1 MKSLKNYA
9 VFTLF
14 FLAFSLNA
22 QEKSKFLRDDN
33 QEIKDLT
40 KKVDNNG
47 WLDFKEGNKTKHTDF
62 FTKHK
67 DAFGLGAKD
76 KMDVIRENQE
86 EKTNY
91 KHYRMQQ
98 SYGGVPIE
106 GAEFF
111 LHYNAKDELDVANG
125 KLCEDIKI
133 SSRPKLTADKALA
146 SAMSHYKNVVFSWQ
160 DSTHEKRTK
169 KLEEDPNA
177 TSKPSPKLVI
187 TFPDGEELNSEKA
200 VLAYRIEIRIVAP
213 KHEDW
218 CIYIEAQ
225 TGRVLKK
232 RESIYN
238 CQPKTLTFSTLFN
251 GVQTALGSRCG
262 TGFLGWGGNSNFLKA
277 NFVSNIAVND
287 VNFDDVFHDAT
298 NWGTVNQQFTS
309 AYFGLE
315 RSSSYFKIAHNR
327 EGWDNNN
334 FRVKARIDPNG
345 VEIVNNARF
354 RASDCTLLFAAN
366 TMSLDVVAHEYT
378 HGMVFFT
385 AGLGKNGLLI
395 SSSLDES
402 FSDIF
407 GEMTERL
414 VTGNTNFSIGTQL
427 PLFAINTSGSGLFFR
442 NLVNPNLSEPFAQ
455 PSIFGGANW
464 NGLGQPHTNGGV
476 QNKWFSLLATGD
488 FHNGVTVQSIGADNA
503 AKIAWR
509 NLTNFLGENS
519 NYQDARNGA
528 INAARI
534 LFGSCSN
541 ELLQTWRA
549 WNAVGLPSPPP
560 TPVIDGITNICL
572 DHNFATNPI
581 SLSVCGVPGM
591 TFTWSIPS
599 GIGAFQNGNNLE
611 IFEAPSAG
619 NHIIDL
625 FFTLDGVTESVQFI
639 FSVQDCSGG
648 PLLKAPKTQ
657 TNFGVIN
664 NIKAYANP
672 TNDVIHLDLPI
683 KEIDANYTLKLINTL
698 GQVSLSQKVG
708 FFTNKIDIHMLSNGI
723 YNIILQDE
731 TGKIKY
737 SSKIVKQKRE

>member
-1 MKSLKNYA
+1 
-9 VFTLF
+9 
-14 FLAFSLNA
+14 
-22 QEKSKFLRDDN
+22 LRDDN
-33 QEIKDLT
+33 QEVKDLT
-40 KKVDNNG
+40 KKVDDNG
-47 WLDFKEGNKTKHTDF
+47 WLEFKEGNKTKHTDF

-67 DAFGLGAKD
+67 NAFGLGAKD
-76 KMDVIRENQE
+76 KMNVTRENQE
-86 EKTNY
+86 EKKNY

-98 SYGGVPIE
+98 SYSGVPIE

-125 KLCEDIKI
+125 KLCENIKI
-133 SSRPKLTADKALA
+133 SVLPKITEDKAILA
-146 SAMSHYKNVVFSWQ
+146 AMKHFKDVVFSWQ
-160 DSTHEKRTK
+160 DSTYEKGK
-169 KLEEDPNA
+169 KRLEEDPNA
-177 TSKPSPKLVI
+177 TSKPLPKLVI
-187 TFPDGEELNSEKA
+187 TFPDGEELNGKKA
-200 VLAYRIEIRIVAP
+200 VLAYRMELRIIAP

-218 CIYIEAQ
+218 CIYIDAQ
-225 TGRVLKK
+225 TGQVFKK
-232 RESIYN
+232 RESVHN
-238 CQPKTLTFSTLFN
+238 CQPKTLTFTTLFN
-251 GVQTALGSRCG
+251 GVQSALASRCG

-277 NFVSNIAVND
+277 NFVSNIAVTE
-287 VNFDDVFHDAT
+287 VNFGDVFHDAD
-298 NWGTVNQQFTS
+298 NWGTTNQQFTS
-309 AYFGLE
+309 TYFGLE
-315 RSSSYFKIAHNR
+315 RSWNYFKATHNR
-327 EGWDNNN
+327 QGWNNN
-334 FRVKARIDPNG
+334 NLRVVARVNPVGLVDGRPAFFNPN
-345 VEIVNNARF
+345 
-354 RASDCTLLFAAN
+354 DCTLGFAAN
-366 TMSLDVVAHEYT
+366 TMALDVVAHEFT

-385 AGLGKNGLLI
+385 AGLGKNGVLI
-395 SSSLDES
+395 SQSLNES
-402 FSDIF
+402 FADIF
-407 GEMTERL
+407 GEMTERS
-414 VTGNTNFSIGTQL
+414 VTGNTNFIIASQTPQFAVTNRGTG
-427 PLFAINTSGSGLFFR
+427 FFFR
-442 NLVNPNLSEPFAQ
+442 DLINPNLSEPDAQ
-455 PSIFGGANW
+455 PSIVGGANW
-464 NGLGQPHTNGGV
+464 DGFGQPHTNGGV

-581 SLSVCGVPGM
+581 SLSVCGVQGM

-611 IFEAPSAG
+611 IFDAPSAG

-625 FFTLDGVTESVQFI
+625 FFTLDGITGSVQFI

-648 PLLKAPKTQ
+648 PLLKAPKIQ

-664 NIKAYANP
+664 NIKAYPNP
-672 TNDVIHLDLPI
+672 TNDVIYLDLPI

-708 FFTNKIDIHMLSNGI
+708 FLTNKIDIHMLSNGI